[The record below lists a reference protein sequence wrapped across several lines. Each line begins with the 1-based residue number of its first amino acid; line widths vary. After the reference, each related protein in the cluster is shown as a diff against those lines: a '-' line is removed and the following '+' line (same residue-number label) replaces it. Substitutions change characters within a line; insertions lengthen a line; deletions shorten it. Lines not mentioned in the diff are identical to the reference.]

1 MDTLKTLAI
10 SENFDIVI
18 TDNGMIKVDDGTSAV
33 RDRLLFEIASNN
45 SWALDLG
52 LGINWVDEY
61 GTGLL
66 QTKNAEPAIVNALE
80 KKINNIAGVKEI
92 KSITL
97 SPKGQNG
104 LSLIIVV
111 IAYNDEEIEIR
122 SEVK

>member
-33 RDRLLFEIASNN
+33 RDRLLFEISSNN
-45 SWALDLG
+45 SWIFDAG

-80 KKINNIAGVKEI
+80 KKLNNISGVKEI
-92 KSITL
+92 KSITM
-97 SPKGQNG
+97 SPRGQNG
-104 LSLIIVV
+104 ISLIIVV

>member
-18 TDNGMIKVDDGTSAV
+18 MDNGMIKVDDGTSAV
-33 RDRLLFEIASNN
+33 RDRLLFEISSNN
-45 SWALDLG
+45 SWIFDAG

-80 KKINNIAGVKEI
+80 KKLNNISGVKEI
-92 KSITL
+92 KSITM
-97 SPKGQNG
+97 SPRGQNG
-104 LSLIIVV
+104 ISLIIVV